1 MANSYCQVS
10 FRFPATD
17 AARQSFKAFVEEVRS
32 YEDFDPDVL
41 DEGKTSAPP
50 DLEAVL
56 TSLVDYM
63 DFGSDFAFQ
72 VDEEGWIYCYGSDV
86 NPDPIAE
93 LLRAWLRRYKINQ
106 TIAFEVAYTCSRPVT
121 DQYGGAVVLVT
132 PELIV
137 SESTVG
143 LMTRMLAGGNYPPQT
158 LQPMGDDPNVYVGGG
173 V

>member
-1 MANSYCQVS
+1 MADSYCQVS

-17 AARQSFKAFVEEVRS
+17 AARQSFQAFVEEVRS
-32 YEDFDPDVL
+32 YEDFDPDNPTPHPEDLKAVL
-41 DEGKTSAPP
+41 D
-50 DLEAVL
+50 
-56 TSLVDYM
+56 SLKDYM
-63 DFGSDFAFQ
+63 DFGSDFTVQ
-72 VDEEGWIYCYGSDV
+72 TDEAGWIYCYGSDV

-93 LLRAWLRRYKINQ
+93 LLRTWLRRHSINQ

-137 SESTVG
+137 SESTVS
-143 LMTRMLAGGNYPPQT
+143 LMTRMLAEGNYPPQT